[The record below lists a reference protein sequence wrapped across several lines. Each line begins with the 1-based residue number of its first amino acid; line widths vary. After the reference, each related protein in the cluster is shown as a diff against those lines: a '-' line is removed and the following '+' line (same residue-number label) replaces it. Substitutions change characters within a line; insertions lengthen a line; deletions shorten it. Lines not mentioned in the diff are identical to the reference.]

1 MGSRRPGGRDLSWD
15 GRESLRQ
22 CTEKASLMG
31 WPESSVLGGAGGTY
45 TSGTAS
51 SVILP
56 GLWAQVSFDQR
67 EPSSEAAGSGGDGD
81 EGLAALC
88 RPMPAPALAA
98 LSGAFLGLSFQPRGC
113 PQVHMAGVLST
124 TPQT

>member
-31 WPESSVLGGAGGTY
+31 WPESRVLGGEGGTC

-56 GLWAQVSFDQR
+56 GLWAQASFDQR
-67 EPSSEAAGSGGDGD
+67 EPSSEAAGRGGDGD
-81 EGLAALC
+81 EGLAALK
-88 RPMPAPALAA
+88 PVPAPALAA
-98 LSGAFLGLSFQPRGC
+98 LSGAFLGLPFQPRGR
-113 PQVHMAGVLST
+113 PQVHIAGVLST